1 MGEPSGTSDAGRA
14 AFFII
19 DEHEWADDAATASV
33 PAELLEEANRRGG
46 GGRKLLAHGEG
57 GFHST
62 YSLIPP
68 NYAMAAHRHDYDEL
82 IVVLAGGATFGDG
95 AQSVGPGD
103 SVVIPAGVAHSFVCG
118 PEGMQIVTVA
128 RGPVRTELVAR

>member
-1 MGEPSGTSDAGRA
+1 VGEPSGPSVT
-14 AFFII
+14 FFII

-33 PAELLEEANRRGG
+33 PAELLEEADRRGG

-68 NYAMAAHRHDYDEL
+68 NYAMAAHSHDFDEL
-82 IVVLAGGATFGDG
+82 MVVVAGGATFAGG
-95 AQSVGPGD
+95 VQSIGPGD
-103 SVVIPAGVAHSFVCG
+103 SVVIPAGVVHSFVCG
-118 PEGMQIVTVA
+118 PDGMQIVTVA
-128 RGPVRTELVAR
+128 RGPARTELVAL